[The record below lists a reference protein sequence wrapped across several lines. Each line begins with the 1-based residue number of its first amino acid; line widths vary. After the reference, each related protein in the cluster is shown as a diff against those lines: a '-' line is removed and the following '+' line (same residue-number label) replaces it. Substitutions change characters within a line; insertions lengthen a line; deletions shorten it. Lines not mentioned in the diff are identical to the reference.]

1 MPRFVDAEQR
11 RADILDAAAIAL
23 SEEGYGR
30 MTLRSLAKRMGG
42 SSTLVTHY
50 FSTKDALVTALVERV
65 LAEVAGVR
73 EQLVAIE
80 DPTERVRALIDLFM
94 PTDDASLQDEKVR
107 FALLPYKDTDAAIGE
122 LFNRTEPSMR
132 EVIRAGLDG
141 AVAAEVLEDLVD
153 VVRAWGSGIVLSA
166 VEHPEI
172 WTPERQVAASD
183 RFLAMLP
190 LETGQRRPR
199 RPARTRTSSPDK
211 VRTGSTKAVAA
222 TPA

>member
-50 FSTKDALVTALVERV
+50 FSTKDSLVTALVERV
-65 LAEVAGVR
+65 LAEAAGVR
-73 EQLVAIE
+73 EELVAIE

-107 FALLPYKDTDAAIGE
+107 FALLPYKDTDPAIGE
-122 LFNRTEPSMR
+122 LFSRTEPSMR
-132 EVIRAGLDG
+132 ELIRAGLDG
-141 AVAAEVLEDLVD
+141 AIAGGVLEEFVD
-153 VVRAWGSGIVLSA
+153 VVRAWGSGIALSA

-172 WTPERQVAASD
+172 WTPERQAAACD

-190 LETGQRRPR
+190 LETRRRRPR
-199 RPARTRTSSPDK
+199 RPTLTGASSTGEVRPGATRS
-211 VRTGSTKAVAA
+211 VAA
-222 TPA
+222 EPG